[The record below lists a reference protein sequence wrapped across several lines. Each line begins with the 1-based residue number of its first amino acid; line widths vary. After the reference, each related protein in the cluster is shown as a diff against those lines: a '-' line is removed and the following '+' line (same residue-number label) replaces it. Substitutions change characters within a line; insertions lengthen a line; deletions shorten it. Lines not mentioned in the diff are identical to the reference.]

1 MSLGLP
7 LATLLFLGSDKH
19 TTKTLYRSRNI
30 TLQYRK
36 IWEKERKVKLR
47 SRYNNNN
54 NNNNY
59 TTIIM
64 TKNKNNNSN
73 NNILTIIDN
82 SEFQCDMCGR

>member
-36 IWEKERKVKLR
+36 IWEKVRKVKLR

-54 NNNNY
+54 NY

-64 TKNKNNNSN
+64 TKSKNNNSN